1 MCRTSCYHFFSVK
14 YGRRAVVQ
22 RLRNRVH
29 IIALFLSNQLSLS
42 WWKKFCKA
50 CKVHGTSDSYSY
62 ICKVQ
67 PDGTHRLLLGLWAFQ
82 GEGITLIFW
91 SSCRCEIEH
100 EMGEM
105 RPRQLH
111 RETRRGRSEY
121 YVKAEFRKLPSAAAL
136 VEKLNIKGRDILKC
150 ISWQKLSEAGAA
162 LDIAFGSRSQ

>member
-1 MCRTSCYHFFSVK
+1 MGGEQLCRDWETGCILLLSSYPINCHYLGEKNSAKLAKFME
-14 YGRRAVVQ
+14 
-22 RLRNRVH
+22 LP
-29 IIALFLSNQLSLS
+29 IAIVTARWHTQTAPWALSL
-42 WWKKFCKA
+42 
-50 CKVHGTSDSYSY
+50 
-62 ICKVQ
+62 
-67 PDGTHRLLLGLWAFQ
+67 P

-111 RETRRGRSEY
+111 WETRRGRSEY

-136 VEKLNIKGRDILKC
+136 VEKLNIKGRDILRC